1 MNKLGFAVKIAS
13 AGAGTALE
21 CNRDLWLTKVSD
33 IRDYLKLF
41 NGLRG
46 TDNTVTFMSFDEKG
60 CFLTILRA
68 QAGRDGDYI
77 SGWIY
82 IPNNIFISGEQV
94 EQAHDFVKG
103 ILAESNLSVVK
114 DQIETFFSTEY
125 PLKEVYSDYLPS
137 SGEEYAGRY
146 IGHYSLREILDKDR
160 YQPYY
165 SKYKAVFLLY
175 KNSEVTVSR
184 ESGRKIYDLTKYPIE
199 KTCILMPPSQR
210 DLRHLGDNVRILF
223 ENGAEFIKAVAFKI
237 DAEVKLYA
245 VKGSFEPQSF
255 VVKVSDETTFCD
267 LSKLSPDWLMK
278 INRSIFNVIDQDN
291 NQVKYFNLTVGNQML
306 GIDGYAFLPE
316 EQLRN
321 AQVFIDSPHYEDFY
335 GKFDLTRVP
344 VTIRLERKGRE
355 FSSTMRLS
363 NGKPAEV
370 IVRSKYVNPDE
381 SPFKGYRISYNEL
394 VEDGSY
400 KWKQRLIG
408 ALITIGLLA
417 LFALYSVFES
427 SDFNPFKETKSEV
440 KTSTSGDDIEDV
452 SDQGINAPS
461 LKDLIEYLDKNK
473 TWNKTELEKFGK
485 GELFTDMN
493 NYNLEQLQSDYIDLV
508 ESKNFGYIKEAVIYC
523 LNSRIDPRK
532 GDHNPTWNKGD
543 DPLINIDKYVSWLK
557 NPIEPQTA
565 NEKPIVNRNS
575 NSVPSELER
584 QIQKNSQNR
593 QTQQKSTQQPK
604 QSQVGSNQQQKKN
617 QGNKGNFLNE

>member
-68 QAGRDGDYI
+68 QSGRDGDYI

-82 IPNNIFISGEQV
+82 IPNNILISGEQV
-94 EQAHDFVKG
+94 EQAHEFVKG

-125 PLKEVYSDYLPS
+125 LLKEVYSDYLPS
-137 SGEEYAGRY
+137 SGDEYAVRY

-175 KNSEVTVSR
+175 YKNSEVTVSR

-199 KTCILMPPSQR
+199 RTCILMPPSQR
-210 DLRHLGDNVRILF
+210 DLNYLGDNVRILF
-223 ENGAEFIKAVAFKI
+223 ENGAEFIKAVPFKV
-237 DAEVKLYA
+237 DAEVKLFA
-245 VKGSFEPQSF
+245 VKGAFEQQSF
-255 VVKVSDETTFCD
+255 VVKVSDETTYIDF
-267 LSKLSPDWLMK
+267 SKLSPNWLMK
-278 INRSIFNVIDQDN
+278 INRSIFNVVDQDN
-291 NQVKYFNLTVGNQML
+291 NQVKYYNLTIGNQML

-335 GKFDLTRVP
+335 GKIDLTRVP

-370 IVRSKYVNPDE
+370 IVRSKYVSPDE

-394 VEDGSY
+394 VEDGFY

-417 LFALYSVFES
+417 FFALYSVFES
-427 SDFNPFKETKSEV
+427 SDYNPFKETKSEV
-440 KTSTSGDDIEDV
+440 RTSPSGDDIEDV
-452 SDQGINAPS
+452 NKQGENLS
-461 LKDLIEYLDKNK
+461 SRKDLIAYLDNTK
-473 TWNKTELEKFGK
+473 TWDKKELEKFGK
-485 GELFTDMN
+485 ENLFIDMN
-493 NYNLEQLQSDYIDLV
+493 NFNLEQLQSDYMDLV
-508 ESKNFGYIKEAVIYC
+508 ESKNFSYVKDAVIYC
-523 LNSRIDPRK
+523 RNSGKDPRK
-532 GDHNPTWNKGD
+532 GEHNPTWNKGN

-557 NPIEPQTA
+557 NPVEPQAA
-565 NEKPIVNRNS
+565 NENS
-575 NSVPSELER
+575 NVDRKSNNAPSEFER
-584 QIQKNSQNR
+584 KVRESSQNR

-604 QSQVGSNQQQKKN
+604 PSQVGSSQQQKKN
-617 QGNKGNFLNE
+617 QGNKNDFFQ

>member
-13 AGAGTALE
+13 AGAETALE

-68 QAGRDGDYI
+68 QSGRDGDYI

-82 IPNNIFISGEQV
+82 IPNNILISGEQV
-94 EQAHDFVKG
+94 EQAHEFVKG

-125 PLKEVYSDYLPS
+125 LLKEVYSDYLPS
-137 SGEEYAGRY
+137 SGDEYAVRY

-199 KTCILMPPSQR
+199 RTCILMPPYQR
-210 DLRHLGDNVRILF
+210 DLNYLGDNVRILF
-223 ENGAEFIKAVAFKI
+223 ENGAEFIKAVPFKV
-237 DAEVKLYA
+237 DAEVKLFA
-245 VKGSFEPQSF
+245 VKGAFEPQSF
-255 VVKVSDETTFCD
+255 VVKVSDETTYIDF
-267 LSKLSPDWLMK
+267 SKLSPNWLMK
-278 INRSIFNVIDQDN
+278 INRSIFNVVDQDN
-291 NQVKYFNLTVGNQML
+291 NQVKYYNLTIGNQML

-335 GKFDLTRVP
+335 GKIDLTRVP

-370 IVRSKYVNPDE
+370 IVRSKYVSPDE

-394 VEDGSY
+394 VEDGFY

-408 ALITIGLLA
+408 VLITIGLLA

-440 KTSTSGDDIEDV
+440 RTSPSGDDIEDV
-452 SDQGINAPS
+452 NKQGENPS
-461 LKDLIEYLDKNK
+461 SRNDLIAYLDNTK
-473 TWNKTELEKFGK
+473 TWDKKELEKYGK
-485 GELFTDMN
+485 ENLFTDMN
-493 NYNLEQLQSDYIDLV
+493 NFNLEQLQSDYVDLV
-508 ESKNFGYIKEAVIYC
+508 ESKNFSYVKDAVIYC
-523 LNSRIDPRK
+523 RNSRKDPRK
-532 GDHNPTWNKGD
+532 GEHNPTWNKGN

-557 NPIEPQTA
+557 NPVEPQAA
-565 NEKPIVNRNS
+565 NENS
-575 NSVPSELER
+575 DVDRKSNNAPSEFER
-584 QIQKNSQNR
+584 KVRESSQNR
-593 QTQQKSTQQPK
+593 QTQLKSTQQPK
-604 QSQVGSNQQQKKN
+604 PSQVGSSQQQKKN
-617 QGNKGNFLNE
+617 QGNKNDFFQ